1 MPHNPRCAAALA
13 AAAVL
18 SAATLAAG
26 QALDPAVFTVS
37 TGGDALYSQVLG
49 DDGTLTN
56 VDRVPTGNAPQSIAL
71 SPDGAILA
79 VGHGTQNNVV
89 EELRLYRVNA
99 DATFTAL
106 TQTLIGDSP
115 LDLAW
120 LNNDV
125 LAATATDFGSS
136 PITTYRYDRAADS
149 IAAVDSFSPGS
160 FAASLAVGGDF
171 LFTETSFQSPNN
183 SVVSRRFD
191 ADGNL
196 SGGGSALV
204 GTGSSFATDLAA
216 TDDGRFLYGAGGISG
231 PNDDEIYA
239 FEIDP
244 SDGSITAVQT
254 LFTGRRAPAELAL
267 SPDGGTLY
275 ASFNGLSNGTGVV
288 VGYAIDPST
297 GTLSDTGNVAVLGDR
312 GDANAIDALPGFVF
326 NLDGTGADS
335 TRGVEVIE
343 VATDGRLRPLATFG
357 LSDGSTPDALAV
369 WRGIPEPT
377 AALSLAVA
385 GGLVLRRRR

>member
-1 MPHNPRCAAALA
+1 MPHNPLRAATA

-18 SAATLAAG
+18 SAAALAAG

-79 VGHGTQNNVV
+79 VGHGTQNDVV
-89 EELRLYRVNA
+89 EELRLYRVNP

-125 LAATATDFGSS
+125 LAATATDFGAS

-149 IAAVDSFSPGS
+149 IAAVDSFNPGS
-160 FAASLAVGGDF
+160 FAASLAVGGGF

-204 GTGSSFATDLAA
+204 GTGSSFAVDLAA

-239 FEIDP
+239 FSVDP
-244 SDGSITAVQT
+244 SDGSITAIQT

-267 SPDGGTLY
+267 SPDGSTLY
-275 ASFNGLSNGTGVV
+275 ASFNGTTNGTGVV
-288 VGYAIDPST
+288 VGYAVDPMT
-297 GTLSDTGNVAVLGDR
+297 GELTETGNVAVLGDR

-326 NLDGTGADS
+326 NLDGFGADS

-343 VATDGRLRPLATFG
+343 VADDGMIRPLATFA

-385 GGLVLRRRR
+385 GGLALRRRR